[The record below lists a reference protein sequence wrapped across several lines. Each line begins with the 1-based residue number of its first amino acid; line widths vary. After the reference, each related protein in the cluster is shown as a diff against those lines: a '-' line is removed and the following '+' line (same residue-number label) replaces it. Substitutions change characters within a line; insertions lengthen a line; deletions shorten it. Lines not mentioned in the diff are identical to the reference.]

1 MHQNYMITMIQNF
14 TYEHPRNLNLYEF
27 QAFEINMVSL
37 TFQFN
42 EYYQVDWWKEV

>member
-27 QAFEINMVSL
+27 Q
-37 TFQFN
+37 
-42 EYYQVDWWKEV
+42 VDLMSIIK

>member
-1 MHQNYMITMIQNF
+1 MHQNYMIMMIQNF

-27 QAFEINMVSL
+27 HAFEINMVNL